1 MARSRRIIESHTMST
16 VFYRK
21 WRPAKFRDVVG
32 QQHITDTLRRAV
44 MTDRVAHAYMFTG
57 PRGVGKTSTARI
69 LAKALN
75 SEVDDTGDPIPDAPA
90 SIAIDE
96 GSYIDLVEIDAA
108 SNRGIDDIRALRDR
122 VLLRP
127 ALGSFKVYIIDEVHM
142 LTDAAFNALLKT
154 LEEPPPQ
161 VVMVLATT
169 DIHRVPAT
177 IISRCQRFDFRRL
190 TNQDVI
196 ERLQLICGAEDI
208 SADDETLNLIAS
220 VAWGSL
226 RDAENL
232 LEQLSVSFGGAGSAI
247 TVDQA
252 RELLGIGDATAAA
265 ELATAI
271 LKQDAKA
278 ALETVENES
287 AKGGEL
293 KGLRDGVVEILRKAL
308 LHKHG
313 VSSMTGEIET
323 AAAIAEATAEAAPF
337 GIMHAIS
344 SLAQQSRFADTS
356 SPLALEVAVLQAV
369 APPPPVTQA
378 APATTA
384 ASGAPAR
391 GRAAPAG
398 VSAPPPS
405 SRAATAPP
413 AATPAAPA
421 AAGSDAQW
429 ERLLEELDKSG
440 SQSITR
446 VLASVQPHGPV
457 DNVLMLRPKYN
468 STATDLRV
476 LFSDETKRGVLKQAF
491 SAIYGPNVQP
501 KLGNVLS
508 QGEANSGGG
517 DGGASAG
524 SSTAT
529 GSASTSS
536 APPSATSPA
545 AATAQASSQ
554 AQSADTTP
562 TEAEPTNGAPATSA
576 DESPAVQ
583 DVDDPTV
590 QMFRNLG
597 GQVTSVEP
605 N

>member
-1 MARSRRIIESHTMST
+1 MIT
-16 VFYRK
+16 VFYMK

-44 MTDRVAHAYMFTG
+44 MTDRVAHEYMFTG

-75 SEVDDTGDPIPDAPA
+75 SEVDDTGDPIPEAPA

-196 ERLQLICGAEDI
+196 ERLQLICEAEEI

-232 LEQLSVSFGGAGSAI
+232 LEQLSVSFGGAGSTI

-278 ALETVENES
+278 ALETVEAES
-287 AKGGEL
+287 AKGGEM

-313 VSSMTGEIET
+313 VSSVTGEIET
-323 AAAIAEATAEAAPF
+323 AAAIASATAEAAPF

-369 APPPPVTQA
+369 APPAPVTQA
-378 APATTA
+378 APAPA

-391 GRAAPAG
+391 GRATAAG

-405 SRAATAPP
+405 RATVAPAS
-413 AATPAAPA
+413 AAPAAP

-446 VLASVQPHGPV
+446 ILASVQPHGPV

-468 STATDLRV
+468 STATDLRG

-508 QGEANSGGG
+508 PGEANGGG
-517 DGGASAG
+517 AGASA
-524 SSTAT
+524 STPT
-529 GSASTSS
+529 GAASTSS
-536 APPSATSPA
+536 TAPSATSQA
-545 AATAQASSQ
+545 GATTQTSATAQASSQ
-554 AQSADTTP
+554 AQTADTTP
-562 TEAEPTNGAPATSA
+562 TEAEPTNGAAATTE
-576 DESPAVQ
+576 ESPAVQ

>member
-1 MARSRRIIESHTMST
+1 MST

-196 ERLQLICGAEDI
+196 ERLQLICEAEEI

-232 LEQLSVSFGGAGSAI
+232 LEQLSVSFGGAGSTI

-278 ALETVENES
+278 ALETVEAES
-287 AKGGEL
+287 AKGGEM
-293 KGLRDGVVEILRKAL
+293 KGLRDGVVEILRHAL
-308 LHKHG
+308 LYKHG
-313 VSSMTGEIET
+313 VSSVTGEIET
-323 AAAIAEATAEAAPF
+323 AAAIASATAEAAPF

-378 APATTA
+378 APAPA
-384 ASGAPAR
+384 ASGAQAR
-391 GRAAPAG
+391 GRATQAG

-405 SRAATAPP
+405 RAATAPAS
-413 AATPAAPA
+413 AAPAAP

-446 VLASVQPHGPV
+446 ILASVQPHGPV
-457 DNVLMLRPKYN
+457 ENVLMLRPKYN
-468 STATDLRV
+468 STATDLRG

-508 QGEANSGGG
+508 PGETNGGG
-517 DGGASAG
+517 GGAGASASG
-524 SSTAT
+524 SMPT
-529 GSASTSS
+529 GSASTS
-536 APPSATSPA
+536 ATAQSATTQAGATTQTS
-545 AATAQASSQ
+545 ATAQASSQ

-562 TEAEPTNGAPATSA
+562 TEAEPTNGAAAAT

-583 DVDDPTV
+583 EVDDPTV

>member
-75 SEVDDTGDPIPDAPA
+75 SEVDDTGDPIPEAPA

-196 ERLQLICGAEDI
+196 ERLQLICEAEEI

-278 ALETVENES
+278 ALETVEAES
-287 AKGGEL
+287 AKGGEM

-313 VSSMTGEIET
+313 VSSVTGEIET
-323 AAAIAEATAEAAPF
+323 AAAIASATAEAAPF

-378 APATTA
+378 APAPA

-391 GRAAPAG
+391 GRAPQAG

-405 SRAATAPP
+405 RAATTSPPVGTPTAP
-413 AATPAAPA
+413 

-429 ERLLEELDKSG
+429 ERLLEELDKTG

-468 STATDLRV
+468 STATDLRG

-508 QGEANSGGG
+508 PGETNG
-517 DGGASAG
+517 GGASA
-524 SSTAT
+524 TT

-536 APPSATSPA
+536 VPQSATSQA
-545 AATAQASSQ
+545 GATTQTSATAQASSQ
-554 AQSADTTP
+554 AQTADTTP
-562 TEAEPTNGAPATSA
+562 TEAGPTNGATATT

>member
-1 MARSRRIIESHTMST
+1 MST

-196 ERLQLICGAEDI
+196 ERLQLICEAEQI

-232 LEQLSVSFGGAGSAI
+232 LEQLSVSFGGAGSTI

-278 ALETVENES
+278 ALETVEAES
-287 AKGGEL
+287 AKGGEI

-313 VSSMTGEIET
+313 VSSVTGEIET
-323 AAAIAEATAEAAPF
+323 AAAIASATAEAAPF

-369 APPPPVTQA
+369 APPPVTQA
-378 APATTA
+378 APAPA

-391 GRAAPAG
+391 GRAPQAG

-405 SRAATAPP
+405 RAATTAQPVG
-413 AATPAAPA
+413 APAAPV
-421 AAGSDAQW
+421 AGSDAQW

-468 STATDLRV
+468 STATDLRG

-508 QGEANSGGG
+508 PGETNG
-517 DGGASAG
+517 GGASA
-524 SSTAT
+524 STAT
-529 GSASTSS
+529 GSASTS
-536 APPSATSPA
+536 ATAPSATSQA
-545 AATAQASSQ
+545 GATTQTSATAQANSQ
-554 AQSADTTP
+554 PQTADTTP
-562 TEAEPTNGAPATSA
+562 TEAEPTNGAAAGT

-583 DVDDPTV
+583 EVDDPTV

>member
-1 MARSRRIIESHTMST
+1 MST

-75 SEVDDTGDPIPDAPA
+75 SEVDDTGDPIPEAPA

-196 ERLQLICGAEDI
+196 ERLQLICEAEEI

-232 LEQLSVSFGGAGSAI
+232 LEQLSVSFGGAGSTI

-278 ALETVENES
+278 ALETVEAES
-287 AKGGEL
+287 AKGGEM
-293 KGLRDGVVEILRKAL
+293 KGLRDGVVEILRHAL
-308 LHKHG
+308 LYKHG
-313 VSSMTGEIET
+313 VSSVTGEIET
-323 AAAIAEATAEAAPF
+323 AAAIASATAEAEPF

-369 APPPPVTQA
+369 APPAPVTQA
-378 APATTA
+378 APAPA

-391 GRAAPAG
+391 GRATQAG

-405 SRAATAPP
+405 RAAPTSQPVGA
-413 AATPAAPA
+413 PAAP

-429 ERLLEELDKSG
+429 ERLLEELDKTG

-457 DNVLMLRPKYN
+457 ENVLMLRPKYN
-468 STATDLRV
+468 STATDLRG

-508 QGEANSGGG
+508 PGEANG
-517 DGGASAG
+517 GGASA
-524 SSTAT
+524 STPT
-529 GSASTSS
+529 GSASTS
-536 APPSATSPA
+536 ATAPSATTQAGATTQTS
-545 AATAQASSQ
+545 ATAQANSQ
-554 AQSADTTP
+554 PQTADTTP
-562 TEAEPTNGAPATSA
+562 TEAEPTNGAAATTE
-576 DESPAVQ
+576 ESPAVQ

>member
-1 MARSRRIIESHTMST
+1 MST

-21 WRPAKFRDVVG
+21 WRPVKFSDVVG

-44 MTDRVAHAYMFTG
+44 MTDRVAHAYLFTG

-69 LAKALN
+69 LAKAIN
-75 SEVDDTGDPIPDAPA
+75 SETDDTGDPIPDAPA

-96 GSYIDLVEIDAA
+96 GSYVDLIEIDAA

-161 VVMVLATT
+161 VVMILATT

-196 ERLQLICGAEDI
+196 ERLELISAEEDI
-208 SADDETLNLIAS
+208 STDDETLNLVAS

-232 LEQLSVSFGGAGSAI
+232 LEQLAVSFGGGGS
-247 TVDQA
+247 TVTIDQA

-278 ALETVENES
+278 ALETVENEA

-293 KGLRDGVVEILRKAL
+293 KGLRDGVVEILRHAL
-308 LHKHG
+308 LYKHG
-313 VSSMTGEIET
+313 VKSVTGEI
-323 AAAIAEATAEAAPF
+323 ATAEGIATATTEATPL
-337 GIMHAIS
+337 GIMHAIA

-369 APPPPVTQA
+369 APPAPVTQA
-378 APATTA
+378 APASAPA
-384 ASGAPAR
+384 ASTAPAR
-391 GRAAPAG
+391 
-398 VSAPPPS
+398 
-405 SRAATAPP
+405 SRAAAPPSTAAPP
-413 AATPAAPA
+413 ARAAASAPTASAPA
-421 AAGSDAQW
+421 TSDAETQW
-429 ERLLEELDKSG
+429 DRLLDELDKRG

-446 VLASVQPHGPV
+446 VLAAVEPHGPV
-457 DNVLMLRPKYN
+457 DNVLMLRPKYS
-468 STATDLRV
+468 STATELRN
-476 LFSDETKRGVLKQAF
+476 LFNDVMKRGMLKQVFATV
-491 SAIYGPNVQP
+491 YGPDVQP
-501 KLGNVLS
+501 KLGNVLTP
-508 QGEANSGGG
+508 GESNGT
-517 DGGASAG
+517 D
-524 SSTAT
+524 
-529 GSASTSS
+529 ASTTNAS
-536 APPSATSPA
+536 APPASATPP
-545 AATAQASSQ
+545 TNTVDQA
-554 AQSADTTP
+554 
-562 TEAEPTNGAPATSA
+562 AEPATTDSESTNGAA
-576 DESPAVQ
+576 DTPDEPPP
-583 DVDDPTV
+583 DIDDPAV
-590 QMFRNLG
+590 QMFRNIG
-597 GQVTSVEP
+597 GQVTSIEP

>member
-1 MARSRRIIESHTMST
+1 MST

-21 WRPAKFRDVVG
+21 WRPVKFSDVVG

-44 MTDRVAHAYMFTG
+44 MTDRVAHAYLFTG

-69 LAKALN
+69 LAKAIN
-75 SEVDDTGDPIPDAPA
+75 SETDDTGDPIPDAPA

-96 GSYIDLVEIDAA
+96 GSYVDLIEIDAA

-161 VVMVLATT
+161 VVMILATT

-196 ERLQLICGAEDI
+196 ERLELISAEEDI
-208 SADDETLNLIAS
+208 STDDETLNLVAS

-232 LEQLSVSFGGAGSAI
+232 LEQLAVSFGGGGS
-247 TVDQA
+247 TVTIDQA

-278 ALETVENES
+278 ALETVENEA

-293 KGLRDGVVEILRKAL
+293 KGLRDGVVEILRQAL
-308 LHKHG
+308 LFKHG
-313 VSSMTGEIET
+313 VKSVTGEI
-323 AAAIAEATAEAAPF
+323 ATAEAIATATTEASPL
-337 GIMHAIS
+337 GIMHAIA
-344 SLAQQSRFADTS
+344 SLAQQNRFADTS

-369 APPPPVTQA
+369 APPAPVTQA
-378 APATTA
+378 APASAPA
-384 ASGAPAR
+384 ASTAPAR
-391 GRAAPAG
+391 SRAAAPPARAAA
-398 VSAPPPS
+398 SAPPGS
-405 SRAATAPP
+405 
-413 AATPAAPA
+413 APA
-421 AAGSDAQW
+421 TSDSETQW
-429 ERLLEELDKSG
+429 DRLLDELDKTG

-446 VLASVQPHGPV
+446 VLAAVEPHGPV
-457 DNVLMLRPKYN
+457 DNVLMLRPKYS
-468 STATDLRV
+468 STATELRN
-476 LFSDETKRGVLKQAF
+476 LFNDVTKRGMLKQVFATV
-491 SAIYGPNVQP
+491 YGPDVQP

-508 QGEANSGGG
+508 PGEASGTN
-517 DGGASAG
+517 APAPN
-524 SSTAT
+524 A
-529 GSASTSS
+529 S
-536 APPSATSPA
+536 APPASATP
-545 AATAQASSQ
+545 TTNTVDQA
-554 AQSADTTP
+554 
-562 TEAEPTNGAPATSA
+562 AEPATTDSESTNGAA
-576 DESPAVQ
+576 DTP
-583 DVDDPTV
+583 DDPPPDIDDPAV
-590 QMFRNLG
+590 QMFRNIG
-597 GQVTSVEP
+597 GQVTSIEP

>member
-1 MARSRRIIESHTMST
+1 MST

-21 WRPAKFRDVVG
+21 WRPAKFSDVVG

-44 MTDRVAHAYMFTG
+44 MTDRVAHAYLFTG

-75 SEVDDTGDPIPDAPA
+75 SEIDDTGDPIPDAPA
-90 SIAIDE
+90 SIAIDQ
-96 GSYIDLVEIDAA
+96 GSYVDLIEIDAA
-108 SNRGIDDIRALRDR
+108 SNRGIDDIRSLRDR

-161 VVMVLATT
+161 VVMILATT
-169 DIHRVPAT
+169 DIHKVPAT

-196 ERLQLICGAEDI
+196 ERLELISAAEDV
-208 SADDETLNLIAS
+208 STDDETLNLIAS

-232 LEQLSVSFGGAGSAI
+232 LEQLAVSFGGGGS
-247 TVDQA
+247 TVTIDQA

-265 ELATAI
+265 ELTTAI

-278 ALETVENES
+278 ALETVENEA

-293 KGLRDGVVEILRKAL
+293 KGLRDGVVELLRQAL
-308 LHKHG
+308 LYKHG
-313 VSSMTGEIET
+313 VSSITGEI
-323 AAAIAEATAEAAPF
+323 ATAEAIATATKEASQY

-344 SLAQQSRFADTS
+344 ALAQQNRFADTS

-369 APPPPVTQA
+369 APPSPVVQA
-378 APATTA
+378 TPADA
-384 ASGAPAR
+384 ASTAPAR
-391 GRAAPAG
+391 
-398 VSAPPPS
+398 
-405 SRAATAPP
+405 SRATAPP
-413 AATPAAPA
+413 SAAAPPASRASAPQPPVTAAPA
-421 AAGSDAQW
+421 PSDSEAQW
-429 ERLLEELDKSG
+429 ERLLTELVQSG
-440 SQSITR
+440 NQSITR
-446 VLASVQPHGPV
+446 VLASVEPHGPI
-457 DNVLMLRPKYN
+457 DNVLMLRPKYS
-468 STATDLRV
+468 STASDMRN
-476 LFSDETKRGVLKQAF
+476 LFNDEMKRGILKQVFANV
-491 SAIYGPNVQP
+491 YGPEVQP

-508 QGEANSGGG
+508 PGEGSGNS
-517 DGGASAG
+517 AP
-524 SSTAT
+524 AT
-529 GSASTSS
+529 NTPTPPASTT
-536 APPSATSPA
+536 PPASNS
-545 AATAQASSQ
+545 AQASEP
-554 AQSADTTP
+554 AATTN
-562 TEAEPTNGAPATSA
+562 AEPTNGTTDSP
-576 DESPAVQ
+576 DEPPP
-583 DVDDPTV
+583 DIDDPTV

>member
-1 MARSRRIIESHTMST
+1 MST

-75 SEVDDTGDPIPDAPA
+75 SEVDDTGDPIPEAPA

-196 ERLQLICGAEDI
+196 ERLQLICEAEEI

-232 LEQLSVSFGGAGSAI
+232 LEQLSVSFGGAGSTI

-278 ALETVENES
+278 ALETVEAES
-287 AKGGEL
+287 AKGGEM

-313 VSSMTGEIET
+313 VSSVTGEIET
-323 AAAIAEATAEAAPF
+323 AAAIASATAEAAPF

-369 APPPPVTQA
+369 APPAPVTQA
-378 APATTA
+378 APSPA

-391 GRAAPAG
+391 GRAPQAG

-405 SRAATAPP
+405 RATATTSPP
-413 AATPAAPA
+413 VGTPTAP

-457 DNVLMLRPKYN
+457 ENVLMLRPKYN
-468 STATDLRV
+468 STATDLRG

-508 QGEANSGGG
+508 PGEANGGG
-517 DGGASAG
+517 AGAGAG
-524 SSTAT
+524 TPT
-529 GSASTSS
+529 GSASTS
-536 APPSATSPA
+536 ATAPSATSTA
-545 AATAQASSQ
+545 GATTQTSATAQASSQ
-554 AQSADTTP
+554 AQTADTTP
-562 TEAEPTNGAPATSA
+562 AEAEPTNGAAATNE
-576 DESPAVQ
+576 ESPAVQ
-583 DVDDPTV
+583 EVDDPTV

>member
-1 MARSRRIIESHTMST
+1 MARSRRIIESHVMST

-44 MTDRVAHAYMFTG
+44 MTDRVAHAYLFTG

-90 SIAIDE
+90 SLAIDA

-142 LTDAAFNALLKT
+142 LTDQAFNALLKT

-177 IISRCQRFDFRRL
+177 IISRCQRYDFRRL

-196 ERLQLICGAEDI
+196 ERLELICEAEEI
-208 SADDETLNLIAS
+208 STDEETLNLIAA

-232 LEQLSVSFGGAGSAI
+232 LEQLAVSFGGGGATV

-293 KGLRDGVVEILRKAL
+293 KGLRDGVVEILRHAL

-313 VSSMTGEIET
+313 VSAAAGEIET
-323 AAAIAEATAEAAPF
+323 AEAIASATAEATPY

-356 SPLALEVAVLQAV
+356 SPLALQVAVLQAV
-369 APPPPVTQA
+369 APPAQVTEA
-378 APATTA
+378 APAA
-384 ASGAPAR
+384 APSGAPAR

-398 VSAPPPS
+398 VTAPP

-413 AATPAAPA
+413 AAASATPTS
-421 AAGSDAQW
+421 GSDAQW
-429 ERLLEELDKSG
+429 ERMLEELDKSG
-440 SQSITR
+440 AQSITR

-468 STATDLRV
+468 STATDLRD
-476 LFSDETKRGVLKQAF
+476 LFRDEMKRGMLKKAF
-491 SAIYGPNVQP
+491 STVYGPDVQP

-508 QGEANSGGG
+508 PGETSSGA
-517 DGGASAG
+517 AS
-524 SSTAT
+524 S
-529 GSASTSS
+529 SASTGTTRESASS
-536 APPSATSPA
+536 AAPA
-545 AATAQASSQ
+545 STMSQAS
-554 AQSADTTP
+554 TTAP
-562 TEAEPTNGAPATSA
+562 ATEPAPAEAETANSDTTNGAATSA

>member
-1 MARSRRIIESHTMST
+1 MST

-21 WRPAKFRDVVG
+21 WRPVKFSDVVG

-44 MTDRVAHAYMFTG
+44 MTDRVAHAYLFTG

-69 LAKALN
+69 LAKAIN
-75 SEVDDTGDPIPDAPA
+75 SETDDTGDPIPDAPA

-96 GSYIDLVEIDAA
+96 GSYVDLIEIDAA

-161 VVMVLATT
+161 VVMILATT

-196 ERLQLICGAEDI
+196 ERLELISAEEDI
-208 SADDETLNLIAS
+208 STDDETLNLVAS

-232 LEQLSVSFGGAGSAI
+232 LEQLAVSFGGGGS
-247 TVDQA
+247 TVTIDQA

-278 ALETVENES
+278 ALETVENEA

-293 KGLRDGVVEILRKAL
+293 KGLRDGVVEILRQAL
-308 LHKHG
+308 LYKHG
-313 VSSMTGEIET
+313 VKSVTGEI
-323 AAAIAEATAEAAPF
+323 ATAEAIATATTEASPL
-337 GIMHAIS
+337 GIMHAIA
-344 SLAQQSRFADTS
+344 SLAQQNRFADTS

-369 APPPPVTQA
+369 APPTPVTQA
-378 APATTA
+378 APASAPA
-384 ASGAPAR
+384 ASTAPAR
-391 GRAAPAG
+391 SRAA
-398 VSAPPPS
+398 APPS
-405 SRAATAPP
+405 ATAPP
-413 AATPAAPA
+413 ARAAAPPA
-421 AAGSDAQW
+421 SAPATSDSETQW
-429 ERLLEELDKSG
+429 DRLLDELDKTG

-446 VLASVQPHGPV
+446 VLAAVEPHGPV
-457 DNVLMLRPKYN
+457 DNLLMLRPKYS
-468 STATDLRV
+468 STATELRN
-476 LFSDETKRGVLKQAF
+476 LFSDVTKRGMLKKVFATV
-491 SAIYGPNVQP
+491 YGPDVQP

-508 QGEANSGGG
+508 PGEASGTN
-517 DGGASAG
+517 APAPN
-524 SSTAT
+524 A
-529 GSASTSS
+529 S
-536 APPSATSPA
+536 APPASATPTTNTA
-545 AATAQASSQ
+545 AQA
-554 AQSADTTP
+554 
-562 TEAEPTNGAPATSA
+562 AEPATTDSESTNGAAETP
-576 DESPAVQ
+576 DEPPP
-583 DVDDPTV
+583 DIDDPAV
-590 QMFRNLG
+590 QMFRNIG
-597 GQVTSVEP
+597 GQVTSIEP

>member
-1 MARSRRIIESHTMST
+1 MST

-75 SEVDDTGDPIPDAPA
+75 SEVDDTGDPIPEAPA

-196 ERLQLICGAEDI
+196 ERLQLICEAEEI

-308 LHKHG
+308 LYKHG

-378 APATTA
+378 APAATA
-384 ASGAPAR
+384 ANGAPAR

-405 SRAATAPP
+405 RAATAPP

-421 AAGSDAQW
+421 APAASSDAQW
-429 ERLLEELDKSG
+429 DRLLEELDKSG

-508 QGEANSGGG
+508 QGEANSGG

-524 SSTAT
+524 MGATT

-536 APPSATSPA
+536 SVPPSATPQA
-545 AATAQASSQ
+545 GATAQASSQ
-554 AQSADTTP
+554 ARSADTTP
-562 TEAEPTNGAPATSA
+562 TEAEPTNGAAATSV

>member
-1 MARSRRIIESHTMST
+1 MST

-75 SEVDDTGDPIPDAPA
+75 SEVDDTGDPIPEAPA

-196 ERLQLICGAEDI
+196 ERLQLICVAEAI

-232 LEQLSVSFGGAGSAI
+232 LEQLSVSFGGAGSTI

-369 APPPPVTQA
+369 APPAPVTQA
-378 APATTA
+378 APAPA

-405 SRAATAPP
+405 SRAATAPS

-429 ERLLEELDKSG
+429 DRLLEELDKSG

-524 SSTAT
+524 ASTAT

-536 APPSATSPA
+536 APASATTQA

-554 AQSADTTP
+554 AQTADNTP
-562 TEAEPTNGAPATSA
+562 TEAEPTNGAAATSV

>member
-75 SEVDDTGDPIPDAPA
+75 SEVDDTGDPIPEAPA

-196 ERLQLICGAEDI
+196 ERLQLICEAEEI

-232 LEQLSVSFGGAGSAI
+232 LEQLSVSFGGAGSTI

-278 ALETVENES
+278 ALETVEAES
-287 AKGGEL
+287 AKGGEM
-293 KGLRDGVVEILRKAL
+293 KGLRDGVVEILRHAL
-308 LHKHG
+308 LYKHG
-313 VSSMTGEIET
+313 VSSVTGEIET
-323 AAAIAEATAEAAPF
+323 AAAIASATAEAAPF

-378 APATTA
+378 APAPA

-391 GRAAPAG
+391 GRAPQAG

-405 SRAATAPP
+405 RGATTSQPVGA
-413 AATPAAPA
+413 PAAP

-429 ERLLEELDKSG
+429 ERLLEELDKTG

-468 STATDLRV
+468 STATDLRG

-508 QGEANSGGG
+508 PGETNG
-517 DGGASAG
+517 GGASV
-524 SSTAT
+524 TT

-536 APPSATSPA
+536 VPQSATSQA
-545 AATAQASSQ
+545 GATTQTSATAQASSQ
-554 AQSADTTP
+554 AQTADTTP
-562 TEAEPTNGAPATSA
+562 TEAGPTNGATAATE
-576 DESPAVQ
+576 ESPAVQ

>member
-1 MARSRRIIESHTMST
+1 MST

-21 WRPAKFRDVVG
+21 WRPAKFSDVVG

-44 MTDRVAHAYMFTG
+44 MTDRVAHAYLFTG

-75 SEVDDTGDPIPDAPA
+75 SETDDTGDPIPDAPA

-96 GSYIDLVEIDAA
+96 GSYVDLLEIDAA

-127 ALGSFKVYIIDEVHM
+127 ALGRFKVYIIDEVHM
-142 LTDAAFNALLKT
+142 LTDHAFNALLKT

-196 ERLQLICGAEDI
+196 ERLELICAAEDI
-208 SADDETLNLIAS
+208 STDGETLNLIAS

-232 LEQLSVSFGGAGSAI
+232 LEQLAVSFGGAGSTV

-252 RELLGIGDATAAA
+252 REMLGIGDATAAA

-293 KGLRDGVVEILRKAL
+293 KGLRDGVVEILRHAL

-313 VSSMTGEIET
+313 VSSVTGEIET
-323 AAAIAEATAEAAPF
+323 AEAIASATADASAY

-344 SLAQQSRFADTS
+344 SLAQQARFADSS

-369 APPPPVTQA
+369 APPAPVTQS
-378 APATTA
+378 APATA
-384 ASGAPAR
+384 PSGAPAR
-391 GRAAPAG
+391 GRAPSAG
-398 VSAPPPS
+398 ATTPPP
-405 SRAATAPP
+405 RAATAPP
-413 AATPAAPA
+413 SAAAAAPS
-421 AAGSDAQW
+421 GSSDAQW

-446 VLASVQPHGPV
+446 ILASVQPHGPV

-468 STATDLRV
+468 STATHLRDLFR
-476 LFSDETKRGVLKQAF
+476 DEMKRGILKQAF
-491 SAIYGPNVQP
+491 SKVYGPDVQP
-501 KLGNVLS
+501 RLGNVLS
-508 QGEANSGGG
+508 PGETSGGG
-517 DGGASAG
+517 GAST
-524 SSTAT
+524 SR
-529 GSASTSS
+529 GSASSPASTTSQAS
-536 APPSATSPA
+536 APAQAVEPA
-545 AATAQASSQ
+545 A
-554 AQSADTTP
+554 TP
-562 TEAEPTNGAPATSA
+562 AEPTNGTPTAT
-576 DESPAVQ
+576 DEPPP

>member
-1 MARSRRIIESHTMST
+1 MST

-21 WRPAKFRDVVG
+21 WRPVKFSDVVG

-44 MTDRVAHAYMFTG
+44 MTDRVAHAYLFTG

-69 LAKALN
+69 LAKAIN
-75 SEVDDTGDPIPDAPA
+75 SETDDTGDPIPDAPA

-96 GSYIDLVEIDAA
+96 GSYVDLIEIDAA

-161 VVMVLATT
+161 VVMILATT

-196 ERLQLICGAEDI
+196 ERLELISAEEDI
-208 SADDETLNLIAS
+208 STDDETLNLVAS

-232 LEQLSVSFGGAGSAI
+232 LEQLAVSFGGGGS
-247 TVDQA
+247 TVTIDQA

-278 ALETVENES
+278 ALETVENEA

-293 KGLRDGVVEILRKAL
+293 KGLRDGVVEILRQAL
-308 LHKHG
+308 LYKHG
-313 VSSMTGEIET
+313 VKSVTGEI
-323 AAAIAEATAEAAPF
+323 ATAEAIATATTEASPL
-337 GIMHAIS
+337 GIMHAIA
-344 SLAQQSRFADTS
+344 SLAQQNRFADTS

-369 APPPPVTQA
+369 APPAPVTQA
-378 APATTA
+378 APASAPA
-384 ASGAPAR
+384 ASTAPAR
-391 GRAAPAG
+391 
-398 VSAPPPS
+398 
-405 SRAATAPP
+405 SRAAAPP
-413 AATPAAPA
+413 ASPASAPA
-421 AAGSDAQW
+421 TSDSVTQW
-429 ERLLEELDKSG
+429 DRLLDELDKTG

-446 VLASVQPHGPV
+446 VLAAVEPHGPV
-457 DNVLMLRPKYN
+457 DNVLMLRPKYS
-468 STATDLRV
+468 STATELRN
-476 LFSDETKRGVLKQAF
+476 LFNDVTKRGMLKKVFATV
-491 SAIYGPNVQP
+491 YGPDVQP

-508 QGEANSGGG
+508 PGEASGT
-517 DGGASAG
+517 DAP
-524 SSTAT
+524 AT
-529 GSASTSS
+529 NAS
-536 APPSATSPA
+536 APPAGATPPAETVEQAAGPA
-545 AATAQASSQ
+545 ATDSES
-554 AQSADTTP
+554 
-562 TEAEPTNGAPATSA
+562 TNGAAETP
-576 DESPAVQ
+576 DEPPP
-583 DVDDPTV
+583 DIDDPAV
-590 QMFRNLG
+590 QMFRNIG
-597 GQVTSVEP
+597 GQVTSIEP